1 MVSVHLIPLDGGFLQ
16 EVTAWIHQ
24 TFIQRKEL
32 DFSHFEDS
40 FFSHDGFY
48 TRTIFTISLFYKRSM
63 LFTYIINH
71 MNCCYII
78 N

>member
-40 FFSHDGFY
+40 FFHMTVFIQGLYSRFHYF
-48 TRTIFTISLFYKRSM
+48 ISAV
-63 LFTYIINH
+63 
-71 MNCCYII
+71 CYLHI
-78 N
+78 